1 MCYQITDNTE
11 QGLRQNREQFFW
23 LVIINAFVGGMVG
36 MERSI
41 LPQIA
46 DDVFGIAAHS
56 AILSFIITFG
66 ISKAAANY
74 VAGRLSNR
82 YGRKAILIVSW
93 LFAIPV
99 PLLLSYANSWEWIV
113 IANIFL
119 GINQGLAWS
128 STVMMKIDL
137 VGEKQRGLAMG
148 INEFSGYISV
158 AVVAFLTGYIAQ
170 INGLRPYPFL
180 IGIGLIVMGI
190 AGSICLVGD
199 TLSFVKSESKSS
211 TQARLTSVFLDTTW
225 RHKIL
230 GSVTQAGL
238 INNMNDGMMWGLL
251 PLILHYKNFP
261 LLQIGIITAI
271 YPAVWG
277 LGQLITGK
285 LSDIFCKKDL
295 LVWGMLLQGLAI
307 FCIPFASSLWHFY
320 SISALLGWGTA
331 MVYPTFMASI
341 AENTHPLDRAS
352 SIGVFRLW
360 RDLGYAIGAILT
372 GIIADTFGISMAV
385 FTIAALTLSSGIII
399 RFRMPCDIGRG
410 KRIFEIFK
418 IRNLFTTSKTNKIN

>member
-1 MCYQITDNTE
+1 MCYQTPAKSA
-11 QGLRQNREQFFW
+11 QGLWQNREQFFW

-36 MERSI
+36 LERSI

-46 DDVFGIAAHS
+46 DEVFGITAHS

-66 ISKAAANY
+66 IAKAAANY
-74 VAGRLSNR
+74 VAGQLSNR
-82 YGRKAILIVSW
+82 YGRKTILIAGW

-113 IANIFL
+113 VANIFL

-148 INEFSGYISV
+148 INEFAGYLSV
-158 AVVAFLTGYIAQ
+158 AIVAFVTGCVAQ

-180 IGIGLIVMGI
+180 IGIGIIVMGI

-199 TLSFVKSESKSS
+199 TLSFVKNEIKTS
-211 TQARLTSVFLDTTW
+211 TVARLNSVFLDTTW
-225 RHKIL
+225 RHNIL
-230 GSVTQAGL
+230 GSVTQAGI

-251 PLILHYKNFP
+251 PLILHYKNYS
-261 LLQIGIITAI
+261 LVQIGIITAI

-285 LSDIFCKKDL
+285 LSDIYCKKDL
-295 LVWGMLLQGLAI
+295 LVWGMVLQGIAL
-307 FCIPFASSLWHFY
+307 FSIPFANNIFQFY
-320 SISALLGWGTA
+320 AIAAALGWGTA
-331 MVYPTFMASI
+331 MVYPTFMATI

-372 GIIADTFGISMAV
+372 GFIADVFGISMAV
-385 FTIAALTLSSGIII
+385 YTIAALTVVSGLIV
-399 RFRMPCDIGRG
+399 RFRMPCNINSG
-410 KRIFEIFK
+410 KR
-418 IRNLFTTSKTNKIN
+418 LFQALTLTKTKSTTP

>member
-1 MCYQITDNTE
+1 MCYKIPGENT
-11 QGLRQNREQFFW
+11 QGLSENKEQFFW

-46 DDVFGIAAHS
+46 DEVFGIAAHS

-74 VAGRLSNR
+74 VTGRLSNR
-82 YGRKAILIVSW
+82 YGRKAILIIGW
-93 LFAIPV
+93 IFAIPV

-137 VGEKQRGLAMG
+137 VGEKQRGFAMG
-148 INEFSGYISV
+148 INEFAGYISV
-158 AVVAFLTGYIAQ
+158 AFVAFLTGYIAQ

-199 TLSFVKSESKSS
+199 TLSFVKIESQTS
-211 TQARLTSVFLDTTW
+211 TKARLTSVFIDTTW
-225 RHKIL
+225 RHKVL

-261 LLQIGIITAI
+261 ILQIGIITAI

-295 LVWGMLLQGLAI
+295 LVWGMLLQGAAL
-307 FCIPFASSLWHFY
+307 FCIPFANSLWHFY
-320 SISALLGWGTA
+320 FISAVLGWGTA

-341 AENTHPLDRAS
+341 AENTHPLDRSS

-360 RDLGYAIGAILT
+360 RDLGYATGAILT
-372 GIIADTFGISMAV
+372 GFIADTFGISIAV
-385 FTIAALTLSSGIII
+385 FTIAAFTFSSGIFIQY
-399 RFRMPCDIGRG
+399 RMACDIGTG
-410 KRIFEIFK
+410 KRIFSIFK
-418 IRNLFTTSKTNKIN
+418 IKDIFTNSKSNKIN